1 MDTTGRSGD
10 RVTTVGGGA
19 VRTALVGPMVWL
31 KRQPAPS
38 RQLPLTKKVHCG
50 RESAGGAAEGATAGG
65 GTEGGCRAGD
75 PGGGG
80 GSDSP
85 EDG

>member
-19 VRTALVGPMVWL
+19 ARTALVGPMVCL

-38 RQLPLTKKVHCG
+38 RQLPLAKKVHSG
-50 RESAGGAAEGATAGG
+50 RESAGGAAAGATAGG
-65 GTEGGCRAGD
+65 GTEGGCRIDD

-80 GSDSP
+80 GGDSP